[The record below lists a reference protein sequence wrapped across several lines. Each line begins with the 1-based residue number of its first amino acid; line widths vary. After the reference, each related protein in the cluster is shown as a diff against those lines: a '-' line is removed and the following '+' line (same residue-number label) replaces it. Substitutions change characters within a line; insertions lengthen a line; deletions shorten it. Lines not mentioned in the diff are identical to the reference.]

1 MTAVTIRGTFTKDTR
16 PGNGL
21 EEIADDL
28 LAHHDRTYYVVGLVK
43 FAGGNI
49 AEDGGL
55 TPAVKFL
62 AIEPLEDGSSPQAL
76 AKKILEGARKGR
88 GLATIDDAFPKGEP
102 ALFDFDGDGHPVATG
117 ETRMGPD
124 GEHQVPEAS
133 AEEILAEREEAA
145 AEVGIPAAQFSGGT
159 E

>member
-102 ALFDFDGDGHPVATG
+102 ALFDFDGDGHPTG
-117 ETRMGPD
+117 ITRVGPD
-124 GEHQVPEAS
+124 GEHQVPEPS

-145 AEVGIPAAQFSGGT
+145 AEAGIPAAQFSGGDQ
-159 E
+159 